1 MSRRKLS
8 KKDFERMLNEKA
20 DALVVQGVNLTDM
33 DDYFE
38 AWKAKRN
45 DVLRPGKVAVLS
57 GFGTWLRKQKSV
69 REMTQYTTVTEFDY
83 RYHRWIETNA

>member
-1 MSRRKLS
+1 
-8 KKDFERMLNEKA
+8 MLNEKA
-20 DALVVQGVNLTDM
+20 DALVVQGVDLTGM

-57 GFGTWLRKQKSV
+57 GFGTWLRKRKMV
-69 REMTQYTTVTEFDY
+69 REMTPHTTLTEFDY
-83 RYHRWIETNA
+83 RYHNWMDTHA